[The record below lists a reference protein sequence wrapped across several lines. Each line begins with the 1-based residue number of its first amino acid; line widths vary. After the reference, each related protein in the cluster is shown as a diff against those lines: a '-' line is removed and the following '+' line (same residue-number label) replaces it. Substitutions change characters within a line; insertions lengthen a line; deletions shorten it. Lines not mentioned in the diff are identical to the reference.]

1 MFEDDNLNNL
11 TLNDD
16 YIIGC
21 DEVGTGTAAGPLV
34 VCGVRAEKDW
44 KIDGLNDSKKL
55 SEKKRNIMRSKL
67 LDLENKDIIFWIAER
82 SNERI
87 DEIGLGAAL
96 KEAYVEVFTKL
107 YIPKSFIVAD
117 GNLKFEK
124 VRDCKIIS
132 MVKADTKIP
141 SVMAASILAKTYRD
155 EIMKNHHLSY
165 DKYGWNT
172 NVGYLTAEHIEAISK
187 FGYTPLHRRS
197 FNIKK

>member
-34 VCGVRAEKDW
+34 VCGVRAEKD
-44 KIDGLNDSKKL
+44 
-55 SEKKRNIMRSKL
+55 
-67 LDLENKDIIFWIAER
+67 
-82 SNERI
+82 
-87 DEIGLGAAL
+87 
-96 KEAYVEVFTKL
+96 
-107 YIPKSFIVAD
+107 
-117 GNLKFEK
+117 LKFEK